1 MKQTKVI
8 SLIVGLLLGFSLRTQ
23 AQNFP
28 QEDYFEMNK
37 AIEIFGSVFKN
48 LHSNY
53 VDEINSG
60 DLVKTAIDAMLSKLD
75 PYTNFYPESDIENVK
90 LQLLGQYGG
99 IGALIHAQGNKIL
112 ISEPYENLPAQ
123 KAGLKAA
130 DVILKI
136 DGESCEGKT
145 VSQVSEKLRGQA
157 GTDVRLTM
165 ERDGKQFEKTIKRQE
180 IQLPNVSYYSMLG
193 NQTGYIKLDEFTK
206 DAGKNVLEAYKK
218 LKAQG
223 ANKLVLDLRGN
234 GGGLL
239 NEAVNIVNIF
249 VDKGQTVV
257 SKKAKN
263 TEKNVTFKTTQKAF
277 DADVPLVVL
286 IDAYSASASE
296 IVAGSLQDLDRA
308 VIVGQR
314 SFGKGLVQTVIP
326 LIYNT
331 QMKVTES
338 KYYIPSGRCIQAI
351 DYANRD
357 ENGRAT
363 KIPDSLK
370 TAFKTKNGRTVY
382 AGSGIEPDVY
392 IEPVYASNIAI
403 SLISKSI
410 CFNYATE
417 FVKKHPTIAP
427 AKDFVLTDEIYED
440 FVNFIK
446 DKDYSYTTASEKA
459 VEELLSTAEKDK
471 VSPQTID
478 EIKRAKDLLMADK
491 QNDIYKFK
499 DEIKEL
505 LKSEIVSRYYYQKGR
520 TEVALKNDTEL
531 DRAVE
536 ILNNTK
542 EYKKILSK

>member
-1 MKQTKVI
+1 MKKTKVI
-8 SLIVGLLLGFSLRTQ
+8 SLIAGLLLGFSMRVP

-53 VDEINSG
+53 VDELNSG

-145 VSQVSEKLRGQA
+145 TSQVSEKLRGQA
-157 GTDVRLTM
+157 GTDVRLTL

-180 IQLPNVSYYSMLG
+180 IQLPNVSYYSMLD
-193 NQTGYIKLDEFTK
+193 NHTGYIKLDEFTK

-218 LKAQG
+218 LKAEG
-223 ANKLVLDLRGN
+223 ADKLVLDLRGN

-263 TEKNVTFKTTQKAF
+263 VEKSVTFKTTQKAF
-277 DADVPLVVL
+277 DANVPLVVL

-308 VIVGQR
+308 VVVGQR

-403 SLISKSI
+403 SLIGKSI

-417 FVKKHPTIAP
+417 FVKKHQTIAP
-427 AKDFVLTDEIYED
+427 AKEFEFTDQMYED
-440 FVNFIK
+440 FVDFIK
-446 DKDYSYTTASEKA
+446 DKDYSYTTASEKTI
-459 VEELLSTAEKDK
+459 EDLLTTAEKDK
-471 VSPQTID
+471 VNPQTIE
-478 EIKRAKDLLMADK
+478 EIKRAKELLIADK

-505 LKSEIVSRYYYQKGR
+505 LKSEIVSRYYYQRGR

>member
-112 ISEPYENLPAQ
+112 ISEPYENLPAH

-308 VIVGQR
+308 VIIGQR

-520 TEVALKNDTEL
+520 TEVALENDTEL
-531 DRAVE
+531 DRAIE
-536 ILNNTK
+536 ILNSTK

>member
-112 ISEPYENLPAQ
+112 ISEPYENLPAH

-520 TEVALKNDTEL
+520 TEVALENDTEL

>member
-427 AKDFVLTDEIYED
+427 AKDFVLTDKIYED

-471 VSPQTID
+471 VSSQTID

-520 TEVALKNDTEL
+520 TEVALENDTEL